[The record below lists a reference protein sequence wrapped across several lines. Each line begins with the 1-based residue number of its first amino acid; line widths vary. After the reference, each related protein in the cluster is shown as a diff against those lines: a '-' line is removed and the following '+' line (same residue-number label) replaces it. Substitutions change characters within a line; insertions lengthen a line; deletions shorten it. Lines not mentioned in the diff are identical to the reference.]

1 MKPRLKFVR
10 GSVIA
15 TAIVVLFLTLSFAYV
30 SLIDRELE
38 EQTYLYLSEVGNQGA
53 QLVEAKVETHLQDM
67 ETISKLIEASGKVDQ
82 REMLELIK
90 INAVKSEYK
99 RMGIVSLSGEL
110 MTTDGL
116 TYSVSERPYFTEAKV
131 GKVVVSDTLADYS
144 DGKPINVYAAPIYR
158 NNEVV
163 AVVLASVET
172 EKMKNYLEVESFS
185 NQGYSYIV
193 KANGDEVISSLHPN
207 SVGVFGN
214 MFKVLDFGEMRA
226 GDDMTVVRQKM
237 ALREE
242 GSFSIRYAGLE
253 RHTVYQPLKINDWY
267 MMTVVPTQVISDQ
280 TRRISWYSFLLIGGS
295 FIVITILFATI
306 FVFQDRAKKRL
317 ERIAYVDEVTGGN
330 NWQKFKL
337 EATEV
342 LESKAVTSCAILT
355 FDIDRFR
362 FINEEYGHEKGDL
375 VLKTVVKILK
385 ERMNKQE
392 TYARVSGDHFAI
404 LCLCDER
411 DKITRRIKEFI
422 RVLNVEREAIG
433 IKERISCHFGI
444 YIIEDKKGN
453 LEKIREKANMARI
466 AAKTADNHHWFFYSD
481 AFRKKIGDEKEII
494 DQMEDAL
501 ENNQFEMYLQ
511 PKYNLHTNSYCGG
524 EALVR
529 WRHPQKGLISP
540 GEFIPIFE
548 QTGFIRKLDMF
559 MLEEVCKVLKSWE
572 AKKHP
577 DISISVNI
585 SRKNLNQIDFIE
597 RVLSITNQ
605 YRIHRGQLEIELTES
620 SIFEDVDRM
629 IEIGQA
635 FRNYGFKMS
644 MDDFGSGYS
653 SINLL
658 GNLPLDVIKMDQGF
672 FNSRINREQNHIVV
686 ESTIDMIKKLGM
698 TVVAEGIETKEEV
711 EMLRKLGCDIIQG
724 YFFGKPMSVHEFE
737 KQIFLKQV
745 IFGEEGK
752 NGN

>member
-10 GSVIA
+10 RSVIA

-38 EQTYLYLSEVGNQGA
+38 KQTYLYLSEVGNQGA

>member
-53 QLVEAKVETHLQDM
+53 QLVEAKVETHLRDM

-658 GNLPLDVIKMDQGF
+658 GNSPLDVIKMDQGF